1 MDNND
6 AFRYEIKK
14 EKRKHSPFTDG
25 CFATAA
31 TTLGAANHKKERRM
45 RNCWCVQI

>member
-1 MDNND
+1 MHSGM
-6 AFRYEIKK
+6 RSKK
-14 EKRKHSPFTDG
+14 KRESTHLSQTVVLPLL
-25 CFATAA
+25 A